1 MKKNC
6 RSVVVLPRPMAN
18 FEINP
23 TTRTRLLPGD
33 DLRDSLASAWIWEVQ
48 TGLRRDV
55 VCCEASENSL
65 LGLNLKTK
73 IKLNDIIECL
83 GTP

>member
-1 MKKNC
+1 
-6 RSVVVLPRPMAN
+6 MAN

-33 DLRDSLASAWIWEVQ
+33 DLETCQPLSRFEECE
-48 TGLRRDV
+48 TNLRRDV
-55 VCCEASENSL
+55 VCCEVSENSL
-65 LGLNLKTK
+65 LSFDLKVK
-73 IKLNDIIECL
+73 IKLDDIIECF